1 MFSATA
7 LRILLTVVY
16 SEWNGIFKTMLI
28 CLKENTLH
36 ELIHV
41 PQKMSNISVTQEIQL
56 QLP

>member
-1 MFSATA
+1 MFSVTA
-7 LRILLTVVY
+7 LRVLLTVVY
-16 SEWNGIFKTMLI
+16 CEWNGIFKTMLT

-41 PQKMSNISVTQEIQL
+41 PQKRSNVSVTQEIQL